1 MDSFA
6 YLDTYYMNSEEDYLY
21 IQDHQ
26 IYLLYLLEVVYERD
40 VDPTPLGRPLS
51 DTVYSYCLSSKDA
64 EKGPACERGCE
75 PPSWLTKIPHHRH

>member
-51 DTVYSYCLSSKDA
+51 VISSQNVKFDP
-64 EKGPACERGCE
+64 KLGQR
-75 PPSWLTKIPHHRH
+75 